1 MKRPAVYLLASAP
14 FGTLYVGV
22 TSDLNFRMAQHAQGL
37 FEGFTKKHGIKVLV
51 YYEFHLTMA
60 DAIAREKRLKK
71 WNRQWKYRLVEETN
85 PEWRNLFDPTTGE
98 VFDPPALLDRL
109 QSEPDPFGDLPRPP
123 PTRG

>member
-14 FGTLYVGV
+14 FSTLYVGV
-22 TSDLNFRMAQHAQGL
+22 TSDLYLRMAQHAQGL
-37 FEGFTKKHGIKVLV
+37 FEGFTKRYGIKTLV

-71 WNRQWKYRLVEETN
+71 WNRAWKYRLVEETN
-85 PEWRNLFDPTTGE
+85 PQWCNLFDAATGE
-98 VFDPPALLDRL
+98 IFDPPALSDRL
-109 QSEPDPFGDLPRPP
+109 SAEPDPYGPLPRPP